1 MYNVMDSKRMQ
12 SDFRLTPVNFIAVV
26 KRSQW
31 AIDHTTN
38 KAEYVFLASGRT
50 YEEAEAQGLTEWRMI
65 PTMMMDTFTLPTIVP
80 IEQVKIIG

>member
-1 MYNVMDSKRMQ
+1 MYNVMNNNRMQ
-12 SDFRLTPVNFIAVV
+12 LDFRLKSVNFIAVI

-31 AIDHTTN
+31 AINHTIN

-50 YEEAEAQGLTEWRMI
+50 YTEAEEQGLIEWRMM

-80 IEQVKIIG
+80 IEQIKIID